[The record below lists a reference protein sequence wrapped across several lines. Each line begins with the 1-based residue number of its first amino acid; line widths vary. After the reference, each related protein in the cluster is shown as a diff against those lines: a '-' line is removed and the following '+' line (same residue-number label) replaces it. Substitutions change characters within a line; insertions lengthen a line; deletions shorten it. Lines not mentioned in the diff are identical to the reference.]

1 MWTRRGRD
9 GSDDEGDATAS
20 HAIGVGAVVVIVDGA
35 SATGD
40 PGLDGEPV
48 GLVVA
53 TASDGLRSV
62 SPVPT
67 ARGRSWIVE
76 LGADDADG
84 DVPARRVVVP
94 QSALR
99 LLDEMDDAGDADETG
114 AGAPGRPADDLPPQP

>member
-1 MWTRRGRD
+1 MWMRRGRD
-9 GSDDEGDATAS
+9 GSDDEGGAAGS

-76 LGADDADG
+76 LGAEDADG
-84 DVPARRVVVP
+84 DAPARRVVVP

-99 LLDEMDDAGDADETG
+99 LLDDMDDADDTG
-114 AGAPGRPADDLPPQP
+114 AGAPARPADDRPPRS

>member
-1 MWTRRGRD
+1 MWMRRGRD
-9 GSDDEGDATAS
+9 GSDDEGGAAGS

-76 LGADDADG
+76 LGAEDADG
-84 DVPARRVVVP
+84 DAPARRVVVP

-99 LLDEMDDAGDADETG
+99 LLDDMDDTDDAG
-114 AGAPGRPADDLPPQP
+114 AGAPARPADDLPPRS

>member
-1 MWTRRGRD
+1 MWMRRGRD
-9 GSDDEGDATAS
+9 GSDDEGAAGAS

-35 SATGD
+35 TATGD
-40 PGLDGEPV
+40 PALDGEPV

-53 TASDGLRSV
+53 SASDGLRSV

-76 LGADDADG
+76 LGAEDGADDA
-84 DVPARRVVVP
+84 PARRVVVP

-99 LLDEMDDAGDADETG
+99 LADDVDQDA
-114 AGAPGRPADDLPPQP
+114 PVLPADDLPPRA